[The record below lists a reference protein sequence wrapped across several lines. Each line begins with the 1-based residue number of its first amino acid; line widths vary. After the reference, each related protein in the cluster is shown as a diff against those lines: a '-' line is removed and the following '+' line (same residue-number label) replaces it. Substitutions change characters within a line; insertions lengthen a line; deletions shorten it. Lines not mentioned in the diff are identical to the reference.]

1 MEQLKNI
8 FEGINMEDVKEQLK
22 KFDIV
27 VKNKILFQYKKDI
40 IYIYTRYNNKNIN
53 DFFTYGD
60 EHEDSSIDFLY
71 FKGVYCNNR
80 FYKVVDLVN
89 NYKNNIKKLNDLFY
103 KNHEDCQYLKDRK
116 DFLKTGYYMDG
127 KWSINDLK
135 NDLTCEYVYKNN
147 NFDEVKKEKSKY
159 DIMKAIEFLKNSNHF
174 EKEYLNAL
182 EEDME
187 EYERKTEQ
195 EKKKIFDGWDEP
207 TCIKILFNIFYNN
220 LKNSLIEEIK
230 KDEKINAMKKY
241 VDFVNGLDEKI
252 KNITIVFKDGHEEAK
267 NRKYEADSWVFLE
280 NHINDI
286 KAIKHGKK
294 TLKNF

>member
-27 VKNKILFQYKKDI
+27 LKNKILFQYKKDI

-159 DIMKAIEFLKNSNHF
+159 DIMKAIDFLKNSNHF

-195 EKKKIFDGWDEP
+195 EKKKIFDGWMPSEDR
-207 TCIKILFNIFYNN
+207 INF
-220 LKNSLIEEIK
+220 IK
-230 KDEKINAMKKY
+230 K
-241 VDFVNGLDEKI
+241 I
-252 KNITIVFKDGHEEAK
+252 K
-267 NRKYEADSWVFLE
+267 
-280 NHINDI
+280 
-286 KAIKHGKK
+286 
-294 TLKNF
+294 